1 MSLTER
7 KIKYLEPGKSR
18 QIVWDNGGFGVQVD
32 PEGKKS
38 FILEYRFNE
47 MTKMITLG
55 VYPDMS
61 LDVAREQ
68 AVKAIGMVI
77 RGTDPEE
84 KGIPAPAT
92 SEVAPIPIS
101 QTPTLDKI
109 REKTSEKLDQF
120 KGKASE
126 QFDKIKASDALGQFK
141 EKAAAKLGEIKQRVE
156 RKAGHTQVTPQAAP
170 QAQVATQG
178 QATRT
183 TAQATADKIIQL
195 NRKANIPVEKPKSP
209 VEKAEEPVKT
219 SKPKGLRE
227 SFGRTLDK
235 NELRTLWAG
244 LENSDMPP
252 ANQLAIKLL
261 VITAQRYEEL
271 VPARWADFDLVSKWW
286 TIPASFTR
294 NGKKHRVPLSNQAA
308 DILRKI
314 KELSG
319 MSGVLFPAPGG
330 VTPIDPKTLVDGIQ
344 RAQVRFGLKP
354 FTLHELQDSA
364 VCQMLDNGIP
374 DYTLYKLLN
383 EDEPTEFG
391 QEGKKVSD
399 SDLRKALD
407 KLERQL
413 PKSY

>member
-18 QIVWDNGGFGVQVD
+18 QIVWDNGGFGIQVD
-32 PEGKKS
+32 PEGKK
-38 FILEYRFNE
+38 FFVLEYRFNE

-68 AVKAIGMVI
+68 AIKAMGMVI

-84 KGIPAPAT
+84 KGIPTP
-92 SEVAPIPIS
+92 VASQAVPIPLS
-101 QTPTLDKI
+101 QTPTFDKI

-126 QFDKIKASDALGQFK
+126 QFDNIKASDTLGQFK
-141 EKAAAKLGEIKQRVE
+141 EKATAKLVEIKQRVE
-156 RKAGHTQVTPQAAP
+156 KKAGHSQVTPQVAP
-170 QAQVATQG
+170 Q
-178 QATRT
+178 
-183 TAQATADKIIQL
+183 AQATADKIVQFDK
-195 NRKANIPVEKPKSP
+195 KAKGPVEAPKSP
-209 VEKAEEPVKT
+209 EVKEENSVKK

-227 SFGRTLDK
+227 AFGRTLDK

-261 VITAQRYEEL
+261 IITAQRYEEL

-286 TIPASFTR
+286 TIPANFTR

-330 VTPIDPKTLVDGIQ
+330 VTPIDPNTLVDGIQ

-391 QEGKKVSD
+391 QEGKKISD

-407 KLERQL
+407 KLEKQL